1 MLTPVTRA
9 KKILKPR
16 IAEIIQSPK
25 SKIQNL
31 NMTNKNSFEESLTTL
46 EKIVRELEQGDLSL
60 EDSLKLFENGVK
72 LSRECQERLNQAERR
87 IEVLLKD
94 ENGNP
99 TLQAV
104 EKEDLRQESSPKI
117 KRRIV
122 FDEDDEDETPF

>member
-1 MLTPVTRA
+1 MNA
-9 KKILKPR
+9 
-16 IAEIIQSPK
+16 
-25 SKIQNL
+25 
-31 NMTNKNSFEESLTTL
+31 KNSFEESLTTL

-99 TLQAV
+99 TLQAI

-122 FDEDDEDETPF
+122 FDKDDEHETPF

>member
-1 MLTPVTRA
+1 
-9 KKILKPR
+9 
-16 IAEIIQSPK
+16 
-25 SKIQNL
+25 
-31 NMTNKNSFEESLTTL
+31 MTNKNSFEESLTTL

-99 TLQAV
+99 TLQAI